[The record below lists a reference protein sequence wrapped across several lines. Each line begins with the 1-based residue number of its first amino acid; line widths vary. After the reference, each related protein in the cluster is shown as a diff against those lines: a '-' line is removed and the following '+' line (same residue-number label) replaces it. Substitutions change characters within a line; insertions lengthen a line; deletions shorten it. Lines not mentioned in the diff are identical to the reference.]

1 MAKVFRIHKEGSGN
15 IVDWAQSHSYGDN
28 VIKQIT
34 DPFGAKATKEITS
47 IPSPFSRIDLGVT
60 SFKMVNE
67 EGLEGNTIYHK
78 IVSDCFDI
86 GESFFNADNY

>member
-15 IVDWAQSHSYGDN
+15 IIDWAHSHSYGDN

-47 IPSPFSRIDLGVT
+47 IPSPFSIWR
-60 SFKMVNE
+60 
-67 EGLEGNTIYHK
+67 
-78 IVSDCFDI
+78 
-86 GESFFNADNY
+86 